1 MTKFTIKSIM
11 NLHEF
16 HVSYRCPTK
25 TFSPVFTLHYIYIYI
40 YIYIFYEFLFSFIS
54 IPHSHF
60 HFYLFHILCPYRVC
74 FSHLFHILCPYRV
87 CFSQK
92 SERGVDRGGPRT
104 SRKMVGNACGEFCGA
119 FFIFFF
125 WSLLSHFPSSEPK
138 ISLSPYPEI
147 LIQTT
152 ISFPNYTHHL
162 SLSTT
167 HGPKIEWLE
176 AEAGD
181 WIRGPKPGSQGS
193 RRPRPKQRR
202 YRFQPFKTLHFLTSI
217 TIQLS
222 FCMLA
227 LFQYSC

>member
-25 TFSPVFTLHYIYIYI
+25 TFSPVFTLHYIF
-40 YIYIFYEFLFSFIS
+40 IYIFFLWVSIFLYQHSTLTFSLLL
-54 IPHSHF
+54 IPHSLSIPRL
-60 HFYLFHILCPYRVC
+60 LFSLIPYSLSTPC
-74 FSHLFHILCPYRV
+74 LLFW
-87 CFSQK
+87 
-92 SERGVDRGGPRT
+92 GGPRT
-104 SRKMVGNACGEFCGA
+104 SRKMVGNAGGEFYGA

-167 HGPKIEWLE
+167 HGPKLQYCDTTKLE
-176 AEAGD
+176 VEAGA
-181 WIRGPKPGSQGS
+181 WIRGPKPGSRGS